1 MRIPDRSI
9 FENLFL
15 ISSTI
20 DYVNHKQLLAAVI
33 SLDQEKA
40 FDRVNHGF
48 LQRLLAKF
56 NCGPGFRQWIN
67 IVYTDISSQV
77 INNGWLSLSFKL
89 EHGVRQGCP
98 LSLLLYC
105 LVAETPGQAIRHDNC
120 IEEIQIPGSG
130 NKQSR
135 VSQYADDTTLILTN
149 DFSVNKAF
157 HIIHVLN
164 KV

>member
-1 MRIPDRSI
+1 LELKNWRPISLLNTDYKICTKVLANRLRKVILLILSEDQTCSILDRSI

-15 ISSTI
+15 ISNTI

-48 LQRLLAKF
+48 LQRVLAKF
-56 NCGPGFRQWIN
+56 NFGPGFRQWIN

-89 EHGVRQGCP
+89 EREARRVVRFPC
-98 LSLLLYC
+98 C
-105 LVAETPGQAIRHDNC
+105 C
-120 IEEIQIPGSG
+120 IAWWL
-130 NKQSR
+130 K
-135 VSQYADDTTLILTN
+135 
-149 DFSVNKAF
+149 
-157 HIIHVLN
+157 H
-164 KV
+164 